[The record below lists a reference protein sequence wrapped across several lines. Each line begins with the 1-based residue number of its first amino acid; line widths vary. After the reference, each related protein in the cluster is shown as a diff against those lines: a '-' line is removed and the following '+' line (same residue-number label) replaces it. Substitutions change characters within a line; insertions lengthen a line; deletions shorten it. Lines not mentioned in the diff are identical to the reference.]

1 MALRFLAFALLA
13 YLLQAATPR
22 PLADVPILT
31 ADQKKILVKQ
41 QYHGKVVL
49 LVLLSTS
56 CGDCAASV
64 PIFNRLQADFGPRGF
79 QVVAAAFDDDAAYQV
94 TSFAARYKPNFP
106 LGFVDQPAAIKLA
119 DIPPGMRPFV
129 PIAMFI
135 DRNGVVQQQFYGDNP
150 VFKQEEK
157 AFRAMTD
164 SLLKFQAKAK

>member
-1 MALRFLAFALLA
+1 
-13 YLLQAATPR
+13 
-22 PLADVPILT
+22 
-31 ADQKKILVKQ
+31 
-41 QYHGKVVL
+41 
-49 LVLLSTS
+49 
-56 CGDCAASV
+56 V
-64 PIFNRLQADFGPRGF
+64 PIFNRLQTEFGPRGF

-106 LGFVDQPAAIKLA
+106 LGFIDQPAAIKIA
-119 DIPPGMRPFV
+119 DIPAGMRPFV